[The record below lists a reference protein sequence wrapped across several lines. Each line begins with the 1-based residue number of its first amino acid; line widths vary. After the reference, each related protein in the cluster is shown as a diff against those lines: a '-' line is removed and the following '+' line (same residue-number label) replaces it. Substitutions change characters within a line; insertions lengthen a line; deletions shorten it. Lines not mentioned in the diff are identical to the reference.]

1 MAYKITD
8 ECVVCGVCK
17 EDCPADAIREGE
29 EKYSIDPEA
38 CTDCG
43 TCAEV
48 CPSDA
53 IVGPEE

>member
-1 MAYKITD
+1 MAYRITEDCITCGTCTD
-8 ECVVCGVCK
+8 ECPV
-17 EDCPADAIREGE
+17 EAINEGDDI
-29 EKYSIDPEA
+29 YVIDQDA

-53 IVGPEE
+53 IAQT